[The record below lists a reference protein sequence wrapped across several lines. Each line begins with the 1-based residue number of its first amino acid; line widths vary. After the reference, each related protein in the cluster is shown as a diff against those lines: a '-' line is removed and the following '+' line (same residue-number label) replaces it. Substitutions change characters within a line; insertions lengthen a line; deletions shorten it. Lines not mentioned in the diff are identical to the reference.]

1 MNFVLRTRNFESK
14 TRNFVSK
21 TRNCLSGTRNCVS
34 KMMNFAA
41 SVAVMLWRH
50 GCDTQA
56 ETAQGVTGLELA
68 MMAAR
73 DDPRS
78 GNYGCGVYT

>member
-1 MNFVLRTRNFESK
+1 
-14 TRNFVSK
+14 
-21 TRNCLSGTRNCVS
+21 
-34 KMMNFAA
+34 MMNFAA